1 MRTTPTKTLLLAAPF
16 AGLLS
21 VFCVDASAA
30 WQDETVLV
38 SKQGDQ
44 AVVRKMNDDK
54 VLFQSKDGEAAMVW
68 AMANGRTTVVLA
80 GKYFLSKSVV
90 PPRDGVTL
98 ILTEESD
105 LEMSPDSKQTEAMGF
120 RGRGKVAQQILPLIH
135 VRNRNNVRVIC
146 LGTLRWSKFE
156 ASETRPMFCQTF
168 PVTFDGRSKGGLGV
182 KGGMLVGTGDPSTG
196 YWLVDCQGV
205 EVPLLSVQLETKAID
220 ALLAMEGCDDI
231 RIGMIANLSPRNPP
245 ETAGTVD
252 RRMWPFPT
260 PPPSNRGRTGEA
272 FDANSSNSGIVLDR
286 LVGQKGHE
294 LIDGNGSTVEV
305 KELISIDQPSKFVC
319 YCVNSGARLT
329 DRSRGP
335 ERLDIWK
342 ATMYPYVTDVKYTVD
357 VPKLPE
363 ALPKFDITANIEMTL
378 GDGAKQTISHTV
390 PIDIEKELKYE
401 PQAKK

>member
-1 MRTTPTKTLLLAAPF
+1 MVV
-16 AGLLS
+16 GLVNVSSLS
-21 VFCVDASAA
+21 AEKKS
-30 WQDETVLV
+30 WKDEIVLV

-44 AVVRKMNDDK
+44 VVVRKMNDDK

-98 ILTEESD
+98 ILTKESD

-156 ASETRPMFCQTF
+156 ASKTRPMFCQTF

-205 EVPLLSVQLETKAID
+205 EVPLLSVQLETKGID

-231 RIGMIANLSPRNPP
+231 RVGMIANLSPRNPP
-245 ETAGTVD
+245 ETSGTVD
-252 RRMWPFPT
+252 RRMWPFKT
-260 PPPSNRGRTGEA
+260 PPPSARGRTGEA
-272 FDANSSNSGIVLDR
+272 IDANSACSGIVIDR

-294 LIDGNGSTVEV
+294 LIDSNGSTVEV
-305 KELISIDQPSKFVC
+305 KEIISIDQPSKFVC

-329 DRSRGP
+329 DRKHGP

-357 VPKLPE
+357 VPKLPK

-378 GDGAKQTISHTV
+378 GDGTKQTISHTV
-390 PIDIEKELKYE
+390 TIDIAKELKYE
-401 PQAKK
+401 PKAKK